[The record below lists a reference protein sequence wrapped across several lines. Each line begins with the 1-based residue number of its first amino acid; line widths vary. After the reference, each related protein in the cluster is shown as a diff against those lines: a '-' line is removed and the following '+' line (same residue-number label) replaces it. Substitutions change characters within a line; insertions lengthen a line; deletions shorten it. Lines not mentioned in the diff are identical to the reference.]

1 MRNFKILY
9 WVLLGCIVFLMF
21 WGVVQSCNRP
31 TREEILKDEIKKN
44 EAAIKHIQQKRDSA
58 NAVRIPFSERGRD
71 SVVESVNRKNGFG
84 LSVRKS
90 KGN

>member
-44 EAAIKHIQQKRDSA
+44 EEAIKAIKAKRDSA
-58 NAVRIPFSERGRD
+58 NRAVIPFSD
-71 SVVESVNRKNGFG
+71 SARAKVVESVNRKNGLDLF
-84 LSVRKS
+84 VRKS

>member
-1 MRNFKILY
+1 MKLKLLY
-9 WVLLGCIVFLMF
+9 WFLIGVIVLLSLFGLIK
-21 WGVVQSCNRP
+21 SCSKA
-31 TREEILKDEIKKN
+31 REKGRLKQEIKKD

-84 LSVRKS
+84 LSVRPQKS
-90 KGN
+90 N